1 MTGAL
6 VRRLHEDTHTKGD
19 CQVMT
24 KAEIGVVTLQ
34 AKKCPELLAPP
45 EAREKQ
51 RKPLPE
57 TLGRAWHCQHL
68 ILDF

>member
-6 VRRLHEDTHTKGD
+6 IRRPHEDTYTKGD

-34 AKKCPELLAPP
+34 VKKCQELLTHP
-45 EAREKQ
+45 EARGRQ

-57 TLGRAWHCQHL
+57 TLGRAWHCQCV